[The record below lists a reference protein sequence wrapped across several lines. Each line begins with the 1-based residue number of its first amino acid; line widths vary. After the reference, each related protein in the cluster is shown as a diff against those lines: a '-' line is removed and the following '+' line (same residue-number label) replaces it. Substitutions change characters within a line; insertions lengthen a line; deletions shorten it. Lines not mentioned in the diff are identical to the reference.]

1 MNEQPVAK
9 MPETILG
16 AKSRTQVFQ
25 PVITSHIVKFLVV
38 DDHAITRRG
47 ISSVLNSLS
56 GIRAVVVEAE
66 TLESA
71 HDLLLD
77 NPDTD
82 ILILD
87 LILPGY
93 TGCDSLLRIRNLHPA
108 LPTII
113 ISAQDDPRLIQ
124 ETMQLGA
131 ISFIPKNSSRKVFVA
146 AMELILAGGTYL
158 PQQLFPTL
166 DLRQNYSNKPAS
178 DVRRPKPATQ
188 TAAIQVNLSPSQR
201 NILRHLL
208 QGKTNREIAEAMQLT
223 VGTVKHYVNTL
234 LRTCGVH
241 KRSQLFLHC
250 RLVFPEGNEA
260 PASFTPDNH

>member
-1 MNEQPVAK
+1 MNEQPVVK

-16 AKSRTQVFQ
+16 ANSRTQVFQ
-25 PVITSHIVKFLVV
+25 TAIAGHIVKFLVV

-47 ISSVLNSLS
+47 INSVLNSLS
-56 GIRAVVVEAE
+56 GISAIVFEAE

-93 TGCDSLLRIRNLHPA
+93 TGCDSLLRLRSLHPA

-124 ETMQLGA
+124 EAIQLGA

-166 DLRQNYSNKPAS
+166 NLRQNYSIKPPPE
-178 DVRRPKPATQ
+178 VRRPKPPTPP
-188 TAAIQVNLSPSQR
+188 TTVQVNLSTSQR

-241 KRSQLFLHC
+241 KRAQLFLHC
-250 RLVFPEGNEA
+250 RLAFPEENES
-260 PASFTPDNH
+260 PASTPEHH

>member
-1 MNEQPVAK
+1 MNEQLASK
-9 MPETILG
+9 MLEPCLG
-16 AKSRTQVFQ
+16 ANSRSQIFQ
-25 PVITSHIVKFLVV
+25 TAIADHSVTFMVV

-56 GIRAVVVEAE
+56 GINAVILEAE
-66 TLESA
+66 SLESA
-71 HDLLLD
+71 HDLLLT

-82 ILILD
+82 ILVLD

-93 TGCDSLLRIRNLHPA
+93 TGCDSLQRIRALHPA

-113 ISAQDDPRLIQ
+113 ISAHDDPRLIQ
-124 ETMQLGA
+124 EAMQLGA

-166 DLRQNYSNKPAS
+166 GTLPLISIPIKPAAP
-178 DVRRPKPATQ
+178 VARRTPTPAVS
-188 TAAIQVNLSPSQR
+188 INLSPSQR
-201 NILRHLL
+201 NVLRHLL
-208 QGKTNREIAEAMQLT
+208 QGKTNREIAEVMQLT

-250 RLVFPEGNEA
+250 RLVFPIENET
-260 PASFTPDNH
+260 PASTPDHH